1 MDIPRDGLNGTL
13 TSYRL
18 DSIGTAGFGHDF
30 GATMG
35 KTSGVGKAFDAFID
49 LGMSLAS
56 LVAFLVHPV
65 LPIVSAIPSERTRR
79 ANEVREECGAVAML
93 LLQETKKVESAD
105 NRTVDRMSILGLAC
119 SCTCSNSGHLNP
131 DSLV

>member
-1 MDIPRDGLNGTL
+1 
-13 TSYRL
+13 L

-79 ANEVREECGAVAML
+79 ANEVREECGALARL
-93 LLQETKKVESAD
+93 LLQETKKVESTD
-105 NRTVDRMSILGLAC
+105 NRAIDPMSVLGLAC
-119 SCTCSNSGHLNP
+119 SCNFTYFGHLNP
-131 DSLV
+131 HSLV